1 MRPVLS
7 IPTPAV
13 YRPTLPFAAEHN
25 LRLVLL
31 NLRGYPG
38 STDYS
43 PADLDKLRDSN
54 PESQEQAMAERGLE
68 IAEFLRWYIDT
79 EAIPPITLTP
89 EGIST
94 GGISLLSWSGGNW
107 FTVAMF
113 GNAGKIPESTRKLL
127 KTYLRS
133 FVMFGKILQLLHRM
147 VNLTSLEDP
156 SSTVIGHSI
165 PPGLSSLRRDASA
178 PVDEQV
184 AIFAVDVSAYYP
196 PYEIPD
202 DIDPPPTFDV
212 PRRPLH
218 EASAEINPKYAPTST
233 KMSPETLRDLTH
245 PPIMKEYQHVLWGV
259 NREVLKT
266 NLHRALY
273 DCRVDDGTGMRK
285 PIWPDVPP
293 VDENGTV
300 LFYEDAGPP
309 AGSTD
314 YVTVVLIHGTC
325 FHGAVYRPMIP
336 FAAQHNLRLVMLNL
350 RGYPG
355 STEYSHEDF
364 EQLRGPSHEQQEMSI
379 AARGIEI
386 AAFLRWFIDTNGIP
400 PIKDTPG
407 GSRSGGLSLLAWSGG
422 NCHALAM
429 FAHIDKIP
437 AETRSLLDAYLRT
450 FIAFGITSH

>member
-1 MRPVLS
+1 MPTAPVDHEGTVLYYEDS
-7 IPTPAV
+7 GIPAKSANYVTLVLIHGTCFHSAV
-13 YRPTLPFAAEHN
+13 YRPMLPFAAEHN

-43 PADLDKLRDSN
+43 PADLDKLRDSD

-89 EGIST
+89 EGVST

-113 GNAGKIPESTRKLL
+113 GNAGTIPESTRKLL
-127 KTYLRS
+127 NTYLRS
-133 FVMFGKILQLLHRM
+133 FVMF
-147 VNLTSLEDP
+147 DP

-245 PPIMKEYQHVLWGV
+245 SPIMKEYQHVLWGV

-285 PIWPDVPP
+285 PIWPDV
-293 VDENGTV
+293 
-300 LFYEDAGPP
+300 
-309 AGSTD
+309 
-314 YVTVVLIHGTC
+314 
-325 FHGAVYRPMIP
+325 
-336 FAAQHNLRLVMLNL
+336 LRLGRHEIIRAGHQKANPEHRRDMQLHMLKNANHFVHWEEPERFIKFL
-350 RGYPG
+350 
-355 STEYSHEDF
+355 T
-364 EQLRGPSHEQQEMSI
+364 
-379 AARGIEI
+379 GIV
-386 AAFLRWFIDTNGIP
+386 
-400 PIKDTPG
+400 
-407 GSRSGGLSLLAWSGG
+407 
-422 NCHALAM
+422 
-429 FAHIDKIP
+429 
-437 AETRSLLDAYLRT
+437 
-450 FIAFGITSH
+450 